1 MMKYGRGS
9 HLIKQVLIDLTPLLD
24 VIFIILIV
32 ILSFQNKYEED
43 AEAKILEAED
53 HMAAAESENRALS
66 DHVATFENLDEY
78 MNIVTVHADYVPSNR
93 KYRTIRVLIN
103 ADVKEIDLNPSN
115 TEKAW
120 EECKD
125 YIVNHALLDA
135 EKPVILSIENT
146 SMLYRDELQIEA
158 LYSEIGSN
166 YPNIY
171 LKNELAY
178 EN

>member
-32 ILSFQNKYEED
+32 ILSFQNKFEDD
-43 AEAKILEAED
+43 AEARILEAED
-53 HMAAAESENRALS
+53 NMAAAESENRALS
-66 DHVATFENLDEY
+66 DHISSYENLDEY
-78 MNIVTVHADYVPSNR
+78 MNVVTIHADYVPSNR

-103 ADVKEIDLNPSN
+103 SDVKEIDLNPSN

-125 YIVNHALLDA
+125 YIVNNALLDA

-158 LYSEIGSN
+158 LYNDIGSH
-166 YPNIY
+166 YSNIY